1 MRRLSSYPPPTT
13 KKSHLSSSPLIV
25 ILAILAGAASSQF
38 LLSRMGPAEGDAFS
52 LETGWAGKVA
62 ANHLPPGPF
71 ALANLSLTQQTSEIS
86 DSPLGGD
93 IPPSRVIRDPY
104 SVFSGIAVDTL
115 NDEVVIADDNLSTL
129 LVYSRTLMSEGIAE
143 PARRIGGSKTKIDF
157 ICGVAI
163 DPLSREIYTVNN
175 DTQDNLLVFS
185 HEQNGDAA
193 PSRELKVDH
202 GAWGVA
208 LDGDHNEVAI
218 TIQHINKISI
228 YRKTAVGD
236 EKPLRVIQGPTTGLA
251 DPHGIFIE
259 SKNNEIFV
267 TNHGSWHLVE
277 TGVSQSTEDW
287 FSRLEIPSL
296 IPSRARFEAPS
307 IRVYSRT
314 ANGDIAP
321 LRTIQGPK
329 TKLNLPLGIYVDR
342 ERNEIAV
349 ANDGGNSVLV
359 FDRTAHGDVAP
370 VRTIA
375 GPATGLKN
383 PAGVFIDTKNDEI
396 WVSNWGNHSATVYPR
411 TAKGNVAPLRTIR
424 SAPRDAPLPGLGN
437 PGAVAYDPK
446 RDQLLVPN

>member
-1 MRRLSSYPPPTT
+1 MRRLSSYPGPTT
-13 KKSHLSSSPLIV
+13 KKSHLSSSTLFV
-25 ILAILAGAASSQF
+25 ILAILAGAGSSQF

-52 LETGWAGKVA
+52 LDIGWAGKVA
-62 ANHLPPGPF
+62 AHHLLPGPF
-71 ALANLSLTQQTSEIS
+71 ALANLSLTQQTSGIS

-104 SVFSGIAVDTL
+104 SVFSGISVDTL
-115 NDEVVIADDNLSTL
+115 NDEVVIADDNLSNL

-143 PARRIGGSKTKIDF
+143 PSRRIGGSKTRIDF

-251 DPHGIFIE
+251 DPHGIFID
-259 SKNNEIFV
+259 SQNHEIFV

-296 IPSRARFEAPS
+296 VPSRARFEAPS
-307 IRVYSRT
+307 IRIYSRI
-314 ANGDIAP
+314 ANGDSAP
-321 LRTIQGPK
+321 LRTIQGPR

-349 ANDGGNSVLV
+349 ANDGGNSILF

-370 VRTIA
+370 VRTIE
-375 GPATGLKN
+375 GLATDLKN

-411 TAKGNVAPLRTIR
+411 TATGNVAPLRTIR
-424 SAPRDAPLPGLGN
+424 SAPRGVPLPGLGN